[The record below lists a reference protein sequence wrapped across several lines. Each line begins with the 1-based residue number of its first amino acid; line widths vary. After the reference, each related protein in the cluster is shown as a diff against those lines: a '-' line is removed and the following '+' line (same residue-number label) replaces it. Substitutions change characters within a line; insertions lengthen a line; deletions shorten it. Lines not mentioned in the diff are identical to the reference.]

1 MARFLLFVFIINN
14 QDPTK
19 KPQNMMSVTPFPE
32 KSARN
37 KSILSF
43 LLASTRNTAETKSRS
58 LVESEATLRLMVLI
72 V

>member
-1 MARFLLFVFIINN
+1 M
-14 QDPTK
+14 T
-19 KPQNMMSVTPFPE
+19 SVTPFPE